1 MKPASYQS
9 VASSVMSPNMTLG
22 HLLSTP
28 NVMRC
33 EKCRF
38 ATTDIADFKKHMA
51 REHIEYYCFYCN
63 SVSLS
68 EAELQAHLKIHTA
81 SSPFKCPHCGQVY
94 MRRMCL
100 IKHIERFHSINIPQA
115 PKIESTKNSHVS
127 VSSASQSASSVSDSL
142 SQRPTVRVTVPTPNV
157 TGVRLDSNF
166 QRLKSLNSCL
176 SNVSHGEAVP
186 LNGQR
191 NRALTVSLPEEVSIP
206 AGCMVEVAEVKTV
219 DGTKELRLRFV
230 AHQEKESV
238 IKNVRNTVP
247 ETSKVL
253 SSHMK
258 FQNTASESEMR
269 IVNNTNRETNI
280 VNKEHP
286 SLVSVNVSKGLPNPS
301 MMVNKEHPTLVP
313 ANISKGL
320 PNPLLKEQ
328 CRSTKRSS
336 PEVINLDAD
345 VPSKI
350 SRSFISIGDSAVAT
364 HIDSINHNVAPAAIP
379 SMFARRIISG
389 SVQPETQSARVCPRR
404 VEERRTI
411 QACPSSLASIMT
423 NKVQSTPRIVPVN
436 RGPVTMKA
444 NECSLQKNKQESTKP
459 QQQCSKTQFL
469 PLVPSAVAS
478 TQIRVSDECKDNFV
492 PKTIFPQDS
501 SQKIT
506 TEPLPANKPTKTSN
520 THLKLSPLSQEVKV
534 ENTATGSVRVEREGF
549 PVISSVYS
557 LSRQPDDPRES
568 SQPIVMAEWT
578 NSAGRDSL
586 NIKSVRSEQLKVT
599 LGHHAHTESKDGK
612 LSQNILPNKILC
624 DSVKIEKDQCIQLC
638 GPGSNSVHFKKEKST
653 SAKDKKT
660 CKSAGKTCSLFKK
673 PVHSSPFIPKPML
686 SENASIKKVV
696 ATKDKVENP
705 SKFLTVSLK
714 RVQVGIWKKNKKKQK
729 SLVFKSRSP
738 DLFDGI
744 RSCTVLQLMPLR
756 KNQAVKRSSPNQPV
770 VVLNHPKPNVHLE
783 RRITSICTNKGS
795 SVAPKCQIK
804 KMKLRKVTGETYEV
818 MECTVQNFD

>member
-1 MKPASYQS
+1 
-9 VASSVMSPNMTLG
+9 MTLG

-81 SSPFKCPHCGQVY
+81 TSPFKCPHCGQVY

-100 IKHIERFHSINIPQA
+100 IKHIERFHSITIPQA
-115 PKIESTKNSHVS
+115 PKIDSTKNTHVS
-127 VSSASQSASSVSDSL
+127 VSSASQSVSSAANSL
-142 SQRPTVRVTVPTPNV
+142 SHRPAVRVTVPTPNV
-157 TGVRLDSNF
+157 TGVRLDSSF
-166 QRLKSLNSCL
+166 QRLKSLNSY
-176 SNVSHGEAVP
+176 GETVP

-253 SSHMK
+253 SSTMK
-258 FQNTASESEMR
+258 YQNNASESEMR
-269 IVNNTNRETNI
+269 ILNNTNREANI

-286 SLVSVNVSKGLPNPS
+286 ILVSVNVSKGLQSPS
-301 MMVNKEHPTLVP
+301 MMVNKDPTLVP

-320 PNPLLKEQ
+320 PNPLTKEQ
-328 CRSTKRSS
+328 CRTKRSS

-350 SRSFISIGDSAVAT
+350 ARSFISIGDSTVPT
-364 HIDSINHNVAPAAIP
+364 HIESINHNVGPAAMSP
-379 SMFARRIISG
+379 MFARRIITG
-389 SVQPETQSARVCPRR
+389 NVQPETQSARICPRR

-423 NKVQSTPRIVPVN
+423 NKVQSMPHIVPAN
-436 RGPVTMKA
+436 RGPVTIKA
-444 NECSLQKNKQESTKP
+444 SECSIQQNKQESPKP

-469 PLVPSAVAS
+469 PLVPSVVAS
-478 TQIRVSDECKDNFV
+478 PQIRVSDECKDSFA
-492 PKTIFPQDS
+492 PKTFFPQDS
-501 SQKIT
+501 SQKMT
-506 TEPLPANKPTKTSN
+506 TEPQPANKPTKTPN
-520 THLKLSPLSQEVKV
+520 IHLKLSPLSQEVKV
-534 ENTATGSVRVEREGF
+534 ENTTTEGVRVEREGF

-578 NSAGRDSL
+578 NSAGRDGL
-586 NIKSVRSEQLKVT
+586 NIKSVRSEQLKAT
-599 LGHHAHTESKDGK
+599 LGHHAHIESRDGNP
-612 LSQNILPNKILC
+612 SRSILPNKIIS

-638 GPGSNSVHFKKEKST
+638 VPGPKDVHFKKEKST

-660 CKSAGKTCSLFKK
+660 CKSINKTCSLLQKSI
-673 PVHSSPFIPKPML
+673 HSSPLIPKLSLM
-686 SENASIKKVV
+686 SENASIQ
-696 ATKDKVENP
+696 TKDTVENP

-714 RVQVGIWKKNKKKQK
+714 RVQVGIWKKNKKKRRAVV
-729 SLVFKSRSP
+729 SKSRSP
-738 DLFDGI
+738 DLFSGLQDY
-744 RSCTVLQLMPLR
+744 TVLQLMPLR
-756 KNQAVKRSSPNQPV
+756 KDQAVKRSSPNQPV
-770 VVLNHPKPNVHLE
+770 VVLNHPKPSVHLE
-783 RRITSICTNKGS
+783 RRVTNICTNKGS

-804 KMKLRKVTGETYEV
+804 KIKLCKVTGQAYEV
-818 MECTVQNFD
+818 MGCTVQNFD